1 MRMFMMVLAAAGVT
15 LGTGAVAQDV
25 ESGKA
30 VFRKCAACHDHE
42 KGVNKLGPTL
52 KGVFGRKA
60 GTVEGFKYSPKMQE
74 SGLVWDEANLTEF
87 LHDPKKKVPGT
98 RMIFPGIKDDAEIEN
113 LIAYLKS
120 DQ

>member
-1 MRMFMMVLAAAGVT
+1 
-15 LGTGAVAQDV
+15 
-25 ESGKA
+25 
-30 VFRKCAACHDHE
+30 
-42 KGVNKLGPTL
+42 
-52 KGVFGRKA
+52 
-60 GTVEGFKYSPKMQE
+60 MQE

>member
-42 KGVNKLGPTL
+42 
-52 KGVFGRKA
+52 
-60 GTVEGFKYSPKMQE
+60 
-74 SGLVWDEANLTEF
+74 
-87 LHDPKKKVPGT
+87 
-98 RMIFPGIKDDAEIEN
+98 
-113 LIAYLKS
+113 
-120 DQ
+120 